1 MKRSVFGNIVFAVL
15 AVLMLFGEALTV
27 ATVVR
32 LDMLPPLYLGALIGV
47 LALFSLLIIFLLFVK
62 GKRSG
67 KGRRVVGCVLMLLL
81 LCGCAVITTVATDVM
96 NTLQATKEEAPAVP
110 TREVYVLAD
119 NEAESLAQTG
129 DFTYGFVKNFEMSCV
144 EQVLTEVQ
152 QQTGK
157 NVATAGYTNLYTMVD
172 ALLNNQIDAMILN
185 GGYISILEETQEYMN
200 FSTKTKILAQVEV
213 DEPAEMLSPDVDSL
227 FEEEMVEEVEEVEV
241 NTEPIEIDLNEE
253 LEDFSNLK
261 PFVVY
266 VSGSDTYG
274 NQIVKTSR
282 SDVNILAAVNPMT
295 KQVLLINTPRDYY
308 VQNTAGGGARD
319 KLTHCGIYGLKCS
332 MNTLGKLYDA
342 DIEYYVRINFDGF
355 KKLIDAM
362 GGVRVYSETAF
373 TAITRTKI
381 NEGWNDLTGQ
391 QALDFARERYTLK
404 GGDNARGKHQMQ
416 VIEALIKKA
425 TSGTT
430 IITNYSDIMASV
442 DGMFQMNIPTEL
454 ISDMMKMQLSDMA
467 QWNIVTYSATGTGA
481 SAECYSMPGMK
492 LSVIKPSTSSVSKAQ
507 RLIDMVFAGE
517 LLTEEVVNSIT

>member
-1 MKRSVFGNIVFAVL
+1 MKRSIFGNIVFAL
-15 AVLMLFGEALTV
+15 LFVLMLAGEALTI
-27 ATVVR
+27 ATVLR
-32 LDMLPPLYLGALIGV
+32 LNMLPPLYLGALIAL
-47 LALFSLLIIFLLFVK
+47 LAIFSLLIAFLLFVR

-96 NTLQATKEEAPAVP
+96 NTLQATKEEEPAVP

-129 DFTYGFVKNFEMSCV
+129 AYTYGFVKNFEESCV
-144 EQVLTEVQ
+144 NQVLTEVQ
-152 QQTGK
+152 HQTGET
-157 NVATAGYTNLYTMVD
+157 VATAGYTNLFTMVN

-185 GGYISILEETQEYMN
+185 GGYVSILEETEEFAN
-200 FSTKTKILAQVEV
+200 FSSQTKILAQVEV
-213 DEPAEMLSPDVDSL
+213 EEPAEVLSPDFDSL
-227 FEEEMVEEVEEVEV
+227 YEEEMEGEEEVVV
-241 NTEPIEIDLNEE
+241 TTEPIEIDLDEE
-253 LEDFSNLK
+253 LEDFTNLK

-274 NQIVKTSR
+274 SKIVKTGR
-282 SDVNILAAVNPMT
+282 SDVNILAVVNPMT
-295 KQVLLINTPRDYY
+295 KQVLLVNTPRDYY

-319 KLTHCGIYGLKCS
+319 KLTHCGIYGMKCS
-332 MNTLGKLYDA
+332 MNTLGNLYDT

-362 GGVRVYSETAF
+362 GGVRVYSEYAF

-381 NEGWNDLTGQ
+381 KEGWNDLSGQ

-404 GGDNARGKHQMQ
+404 GGDNERGRHQMV
-416 VIEALIKKA
+416 VIKALIQKA
-425 TSGTT
+425 TSGST

-454 ISDMMKMQLSDMA
+454 IGDMMKMQLSDMA
-467 QWNIVTYSATGTGA
+467 QWNIVTYAATGNGA
-481 SAECYSMPGMK
+481 MAECYSMPGMK
-492 LSVIKPSTSSVSKAQ
+492 LSVIKPSSSSVSKAQ

>member
-1 MKRSVFGNIVFAVL
+1 MKRSVFGNVVFAL
-15 AVLMLFGEALTV
+15 LIVLMLAGEALTV

-32 LDMLPPLYLGALIGV
+32 LDMLPPLYMGAMIAV
-47 LALFSLLIIFLLFVK
+47 LAIFSLVIALLLFVK

-67 KGRRVVGCVLMLLL
+67 KGRRVVGCILMLLL

-96 NTLQATKEEAPAVP
+96 NTLQATNEEEPAVP
-110 TREVYVLAD
+110 TREIYVLAD
-119 NEAESLAQTG
+119 NKAESLMQTG
-129 DFTYGFVKNFEMSCV
+129 SFTYGFVKNFEESCV
-144 EQVLTEVQ
+144 NQVLTEVQ
-152 QQTGK
+152 RQTGET
-157 NVATAGYTNLYTMVD
+157 VATAGYTNLFTMVN
-172 ALLNNQIDAMILN
+172 ALFNNQIDAMILN
-185 GGYISILEETQEYMN
+185 GGYVGILEETEEFAN
-200 FSTKTKILAQVEV
+200 FSAMTKILAQVEV
-213 DEPAEMLSPDVDSL
+213 EEPEEMLNPVFDSL
-227 FEEEMVEEVEEVEV
+227 YEEEFEDPEEVEET
-241 NTEPIEIDLNEE
+241 TEPIVIDLEE
-253 LEDFSNLK
+253 EIEDFSNLK

-274 NQIVKTSR
+274 SKIVKTGR

-295 KQVLLINTPRDYY
+295 KQVVLINTPRDYY

-319 KLTHCGIYGLKCS
+319 KLTHCGIYGMKCS
-332 MNTLGKLYDA
+332 MNTLGNLYEA

-362 GGVRVYSETAF
+362 GGVTVYSDYAF

-381 NEGWNDLTGQ
+381 KEGKNELNGQ

-404 GGDNARGKHQMQ
+404 GGDNARGQNQMK
-416 VIEALIKKA
+416 VIKALIQKA

-467 QWNIVTYSATGTGA
+467 QWNIVTYATTGNG
-481 SAECYSMPGMK
+481 SMAECYSMPGMK
-492 LSVIKPSTSSVSKAQ
+492 LSVIKPSQSSVNKAI

>member
-1 MKRSVFGNIVFAVL
+1 MKRSVFGNIVFAFL
-15 AVLMLFGEALTV
+15 FVLMLIGVALTV
-27 ATVVR
+27 AAVIR

-47 LALFSLLIIFLLFVK
+47 FAIFSLLIAFLMFVK
-62 GKRSG
+62 GKNSG
-67 KGRRVVGCVLMLLL
+67 KGRRIVGCVLMLLL

-96 NTLQATKEEAPAVP
+96 NTLQATKEEEPAVP
-110 TREVYVLAD
+110 TREVYILAE
-119 NEAESLAQTG
+119 NEVESLAQTG
-129 DFTYGFVKNFEMSCV
+129 NFTYGFVKNFEESCV
-144 EQVLTEVQ
+144 NQVLTEVQ
-152 QQTGK
+152 QQTGQS
-157 NVATAGYTNLYTMVD
+157 VATAGYTNLYTMVN

-185 GGYISILEETQEYMN
+185 GGYISILEETEEYAN

-213 DEPAEMLSPDVDSL
+213 EEPEEALTPVVDSL
-227 FEEEMVEEVEEVEV
+227 FEEEVEEMEEVEV
-241 NTEPIEIDLNEE
+241 NTEPIEIDLEE
-253 LEDFSNLK
+253 EIEDFTNLK

-274 NQIVKTSR
+274 NKIVKTSR
-282 SDVNILAAVNPMT
+282 SDVNILAVVNPMT

-381 NEGWNDLTGQ
+381 KEGWNDLTGQ

-492 LSVIKPSTSSVSKAQ
+492 LSVIKPSSSSVSKAQ